1 MNKTNIRQFSRKMY
15 AFLGDLPLAVYNSK
29 TKEIVF
35 VVISKKKGSEIY
47 ELPTQDSLQSHRK
60 KD

>member
-1 MNKTNIRQFSRKMY
+1 MY